1 MKYERE
7 KLNDLFIINPEV
19 IKKKDIYIWIGEG
32 KEVVDNMSDTLN
44 HCIANNIYFCGFVT
58 DCESLIGLYVLNK
71 QVYDIVEIINSH
83 SLVLSEDINN
93 PFYCPVKL
101 LNPKFNLSNIVIW
114 GAGNNGKKIADYLK
128 KRNISIN
135 FFIDSDQNK
144 MGTCINEIKVYG
156 TEKMDVLPKK
166 TSVIEAS
173 EKYIEIDKVIQKNWP
188 ETDCYVFS
196 SSPEG
201 NVYFSPDRLMY
212 LREIVRNKNI
222 FIYGYNYKAKQL
234 SQCLNILDYHFKGF
248 LIDGFQYDENCKIDE
263 VLMQPEDLLY
273 YSNYF
278 VIIVSDEKESAV
290 NRLNVL
296 GLQYAVDFS
305 PIETISHYLLY
316 ARKNIIDTNLGHT
329 FKQKTGLNG
338 IEIYGNED
346 LASYKIVVLG
356 GSTSDG
362 KLYPFKSWPE
372 LLHDKIDD
380 DRVAVYNAG
389 VSGYTSAQEL
399 IKLIRD
405 IVLLKPDTI
414 IVYDGYNDTSEI
426 NACPGKYFEF
436 IYLKKALDF
445 AREHMSRDWDFIS
458 RCDDAESNN
467 GIPII
472 GNFENWLMNIEM
484 MHAIAID
491 RGIKFYS
498 FFQPML
504 SGKKSLTKEE
514 QGIMFEVE
522 NFCGLKKTSLMGKEF
537 RNKITDVVKSHDY
550 IYDLSNIFDDL
561 QGVYMDICHVREDA
575 NEIIAM
581 EILRRIEIPL

>member
-1 MKYERE
+1 MAYKRE

-32 KEVVDNMSDTLN
+32 NENIESMSDTLN
-44 HCIANNIYFCGFVT
+44 HCIANNIYFCGFAT
-58 DCESLIGLYVLNK
+58 DCEALIDLRVLNK
-71 QVYDIVEIINSH
+71 HVYDIKEVMNSD
-83 SLVLSEDINN
+83 SLVLSEDINSE
-93 PFYCPVKL
+93 FYCPVKV
-101 LNPKFNLSNIVIW
+101 LNPKLNFSDIVIW
-114 GAGNNGKKIADYLK
+114 GAGNNGRIIFDYLT

-135 FFIDSDQNK
+135 YFIDSDQNK
-144 MGTCINEIKVYG
+144 IGSSIDEVSIYG
-156 TEKMDVLPKK
+156 IEKMEAFSQE

-173 EKYIEIDKVIQKNWP
+173 EKYIEIDKIIQKKSP
-188 ETDCYVFS
+188 ETDCYVYS
-196 SSPEG
+196 RAERK
-201 NVYFSPDRLMY
+201 VYFSPYGLMY
-212 LREIVRNKNI
+212 YREVLRNKDI
-222 FIYGYNYKAKQL
+222 FIYGYSYKAKQL
-234 SQCLNILDYHFKGF
+234 SRCLNILDYHFAGF
-248 LIDGFQYDENCKIDE
+248 LVDESQRDESSTIDE

-278 VIIVSDEKESAV
+278 VIIVSDEKELAV
-290 NRLNVL
+290 NRLNAL
-296 GLQYAVDFS
+296 GLRYAVDFS
-305 PIETISHYLLY
+305 PIETIPHYLLY

-329 FKQKTGLNG
+329 YEQKTGLNG
-338 IEIYGNED
+338 IEIYGNEC
-346 LASYKIVVLG
+346 SGNYKIVVLG

-372 LLHDKIDD
+372 LLYDKIDN
-380 DRVAVYNAG
+380 DRVVVYNAG

-405 IVLLKPDTI
+405 IVLLKPDMI

-436 IYLKKALDF
+436 TYLKKALDF
-445 AREHMSRDWDFIS
+445 AREHISHDWDFIS
-458 RCDDAESNN
+458 QSDDVESNR

-484 MHAIAID
+484 MHAIAVD

-504 SGKKSLTKEE
+504 SSKKNLTKEE
-514 QGIMFEVE
+514 MGILFEAE

-537 RNKITDVVKSHDY
+537 RNKITDVVKSHNY
-550 IYDLSNIFDDL
+550 IYDLSSIFDDIHD
-561 QGVYMDICHVREDA
+561 VYMDICHVREDA

-581 EILRRIEIPL
+581 EILRRIEIPF